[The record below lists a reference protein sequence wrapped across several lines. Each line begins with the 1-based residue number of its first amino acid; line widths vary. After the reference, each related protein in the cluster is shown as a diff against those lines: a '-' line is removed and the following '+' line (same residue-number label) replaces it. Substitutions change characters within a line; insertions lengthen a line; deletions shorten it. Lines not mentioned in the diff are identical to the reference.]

1 MSDNS
6 AYFTEVV
13 VGDVI
18 HELPKSFLAASAA
31 IDNGHYPF
39 ICSSSVLKYTDRWL
53 QDRPAVVMGTGGVA
67 SVHLGKDEFSYS
79 TDTWGFRSSSNSV
92 PTEFLFRKIQQY
104 LPLIDYAGFEGSG
117 LKHLRKDFIRK
128 LILNVPSDTKVS
140 NKIIKILDA
149 LDQTI
154 DKTEAL
160 IEKYQQI
167 KAGLMHDLFTRGIA
181 ADGKLRPPREQAP
194 ELYQETPIG
203 WIPKE
208 WTSLSLKERLR
219 TPPKNGYSPKEI
231 DDWQGLY
238 VLGLSCLTKQG
249 FRPIQL
255 KNAPRH
261 AIISGAKLKE
271 GDFLISRANTPA
283 LVGLCGIYKDVGE
296 ETIYP
301 DLMMKLSLEN
311 TLGSEYLELYLLF
324 PATRVRLTALAV
336 GTSSSMV
343 KLNSTSIKEFKIAV
357 PEPEEQQVIVGMM
370 TPVINQ
376 LNFLDAQLD
385 KLKHQKLGLMH
396 DLLTGKVPVNIN
408 DGDAND

>member
-53 QDRPAVVMGTGGVA
+53 QDKPAVVMGTGGVA

-104 LPLIDYAGFEGSG
+104 LPLIDYGGFEGSG

-154 DKTEAL
+154 EKTEAL
-160 IEKYQQI
+160 IEKY
-167 KAGLMHDLFTRGIA
+167 
-181 ADGKLRPPREQAP
+181 
-194 ELYQETPIG
+194 
-203 WIPKE
+203 
-208 WTSLSLKERLR
+208 
-219 TPPKNGYSPKEI
+219 
-231 DDWQGLY
+231 
-238 VLGLSCLTKQG
+238 
-249 FRPIQL
+249 
-255 KNAPRH
+255 
-261 AIISGAKLKE
+261 
-271 GDFLISRANTPA
+271 
-283 LVGLCGIYKDVGE
+283 
-296 ETIYP
+296 
-301 DLMMKLSLEN
+301 
-311 TLGSEYLELYLLF
+311 LL
-324 PATRVRLTALAV
+324 
-336 GTSSSMV
+336 
-343 KLNSTSIKEFKIAV
+343 LN
-357 PEPEEQQVIVGMM
+357 
-370 TPVINQ
+370 
-376 LNFLDAQLD
+376 
-385 KLKHQKLGLMH
+385 
-396 DLLTGKVPVNIN
+396 
-408 DGDAND
+408 